1 MAARRRP
8 GKAAC
13 LPRRFRQEPLRP
25 YDLFGRQSMRA
36 LFRLTVFLCVLA
48 LCCPLGATAVAKAD
62 KDKVEE
68 DFEALR
74 RFSQVLDLVNRYY
87 VKDVNQGELLD
98 GALKGMLQGL
108 DPHSTFMTPEEHK
121 EMQETT
127 SGEFTG
133 IGIEIT
139 VENGQVTDPHR
150 GHARLSCR
158 LSPGTSS

>member
-1 MAARRRP
+1 MP
-8 GKAAC
+8 AC
-13 LPRRFRQEPLRP
+13 GAGSGGAVRFSACICGPPLTRP
-25 YDLFGRQSMRA
+25 YR
-36 LFRLTVFLCVLA
+36 
-48 LCCPLGATAVAKAD
+48 CPLGATAAAKAD

-127 SGEFTG
+127 SGEFTV
-133 IGIEIT
+133 IGIDIK
-139 VENGQVTDPHR
+139 V
-150 GHARLSCR
+150 
-158 LSPGTSS
+158 